1 MTEHNGQFT
10 PEDVDAQIEHFSSSS
25 REQSRLLS
33 NAHSPDERLV
43 ADLQLMYHQG
53 APRAIADEDEQS
65 LQHAWERITMIAAE
79 KRARRPGRQA
89 RPNARNA
96 VMTQADKQPK
106 NVTNLFE
113 KRTWRQNIGL
123 IAAACVIV
131 LVVGSMV
138 LLFNAARIKN
148 TGTASGPH
156 PGATA
161 TATIASGKPPTTT
174 SSIKLSKD
182 VGKVV
187 YTWNGRANGQIDGFY
202 DLAWSKDSRRIASAS
217 LNVVVWDATTGKNS
231 VLLDPNQ
238 GSQYGGGSILA
249 VKWSPNG
256 KYVASTYGGQIL
268 IWDPATKEILQ
279 KLTYPGVPVA
289 STTTSNSKYLS
300 SYVPLSGGVMIYDF
314 AWSPDGKSIVAA
326 NPFHN
331 GTAASESMAIWDV
344 ATQKVTTKFVGHT
357 DAVNKIAW
365 SPDGNYIASSAYDGT
380 VRVWDAKTG
389 QSVYKLNAPNGRD
402 AAALAWSPT
411 DATRLLIGFMNGTLE
426 SIDATNGA
434 NPLKYSA
441 KVGDGNYG
449 ISSVAWSPD
458 GKMVVAAGKG
468 AKLFDA
474 RKDALLYTYGGNTDF
489 IRSMAWSPD
498 GKYIATG
505 DNMGEGG
512 SNTND
517 VKVWISR

>member
-1 MTEHNGQFT
+1 MTEHNNQFT
-10 PEDVDAQIEHFSSSS
+10 PEDVDAQIEHFAGSS

-65 LQHAWERITMIAAE
+65 LRHAWERIAMIAAV
-79 KRARRPGRQA
+79 KQARRPGRQA

-106 NVTNLFE
+106 NVMNLFE
-113 KRTWRQNIGL
+113 KRTWQQRIGL

-148 TGTASGPH
+148 TSTVSGPYLR
-156 PGATA
+156 PTV
-161 TATIASGKPPTTT
+161 TPTIASN
-174 SSIKLSKD
+174 SSIKLSKN

-187 YTWNGRANGQIDGFY
+187 YTWNGPQHGQLEDFY
-202 DLAWSKDSRRIASAS
+202 DLAWSEDGKRIASAAM
-217 LNVVVWDATTGKNS
+217 NVAVWDATTGQNS
-231 VLLDPNQ
+231 VLLDPVQ
-238 GSQYGGGSILA
+238 GSQYGSGSILA

-268 IWDPATKEILQ
+268 IWNPATKTILQ

-289 STTTSNSKYLS
+289 STATSNSKYLN
-300 SYVPLSGGVMIYDF
+300 SYAPLSGGVMIYNF

-331 GTAASESMAIWDV
+331 GTAASESMIIWDV
-344 ATQKVTTKFVGHT
+344 ATQKVTTRIIGHT
-357 DAVNKIAW
+357 DDVSKIAW
-365 SPDGNYIASSAYDGT
+365 SPDGKYIASSAYDGT
-380 VRVWDAKTG
+380 VRIWDAQNG
-389 QSVYKLNAPNGRD
+389 HSVYKLNAPGKRD
-402 AAALAWSPT
+402 YAALAWSPT
-411 DATRLLIGFMNGTLE
+411 SKRLLIGFSGGTLE
-426 SIDATNGA
+426 SIDATNGTH
-434 NPLKYSA
+434 PLKYSIA
-441 KVGDGNYG
+441 GGNT

-458 GKMVVAAGKG
+458 GKMIAVAGKG
-468 AKLFDA
+468 VKLFDA
-474 RKDALLYTYGGNTDF
+474 QKDALLYTYSGDANGT
-489 IRSMAWSPD
+489 RCMAWSPD
-498 GKYIATG
+498 GKYIATSAYT
-505 DNMGEGG
+505 GEGS
-512 SNTND
+512 SNAS
-517 VKVWISR
+517 VKVWIAK

>member
-1 MTEHNGQFT
+1 MTEHNNQFT
-10 PEDVDAQIEHFSSSS
+10 PEDVDAQIEHFAGSS
-25 REQSRLLS
+25 REQSHLLS

-43 ADLQLMYHQG
+43 ADLQLMYRQG

-65 LQHAWERITMIAAE
+65 LQHAWERIAMIAAA
-79 KRARRPGRQA
+79 KQARRPGRQA

-96 VMTQADKQPK
+96 VMNRAEKQPK

-113 KRTWRQNIGL
+113 RRTWQQRIGL

-148 TGTASGPH
+148 TNSASGPQL
-156 PGATA
+156 GVTATA
-161 TATIASGKPPTTT
+161 TPTIASGKPSTTN
-174 SSIKLSKD
+174 SPVKLSKN

-187 YTWNGRANGQIDGFY
+187 YTWNGRANGQMDGFY
-202 DLAWSKDSRRIASAS
+202 DLAWSKNSKRIASAS
-217 LNVVVWDATTGKNS
+217 LNVVLWDATTGKNS
-231 VLLDPNQ
+231 VVLDPNQ
-238 GSQYGGGSILA
+238 GSQFSGSILA
-249 VKWSPNG
+249 VKWSPDG
-256 KYVASTYGGQIL
+256 RYVASTFGGQIL
-268 IWDPATKEILQ
+268 IWDPATKMILH

-289 STTTSNSKYLS
+289 STATGSGKYLN
-300 SYVPLSGGVMIYDF
+300 SYAPLSGGVMIYDF
-314 AWSPDGKSIVAA
+314 AWSPDGKEIVAA

-331 GTAASESMAIWDV
+331 GTSANESMVTWDV
-344 ATQKVTTKFVGHT
+344 ATQQIKTKFIGHT

-365 SPDGNYIASSAYDGT
+365 SPDGKYIASSAYDST
-380 VRVWDAKTG
+380 VRVWDAKYG
-389 QSVYKLNAPNGRD
+389 QEVYKLSGPY
-402 AAALAWSPT
+402 AALAWSPT
-411 DATRLLIGFMNGTLE
+411 DAKRLLIGFANGTLE

-434 NPLKYSA
+434 NPLKYSEQ
-441 KVGDGNYG
+441 VGLG

-458 GKMVVAAGKG
+458 GKMVAAAGKG
-468 AKLFDA
+468 VKLFDA
-474 RKDALLYTYGGNTDF
+474 QKDALLYTYGGNADF
-489 IRSMAWSPD
+489 IRCMAWSPD

-517 VKVWISR
+517 VKVWIAR